1 MTHCAIDS
9 SIRHPSQTSGATAPS
24 VAVNTRY
31 AADPVPIWRVLDL
44 GRHQRTH
51 TMSDVMSRGVL
62 LGFVKVTPLS
72 LSLWLVRCSP
82 RLEAGGSLLSTEFQE
97 RQCLCSFVC
106 DITSRE
112 ESPEYKRR
120 NTCTLIKIVAI
131 VVARKTCM
139 TELATCTDKNFIEH
153 AFLLVTRIMW
163 SMTKKTKL
171 EEFCKCCEICQRTS
185 SWKVSPAPLIP
196 LPIITEPFKK
206 VAVDIVRPLPRSKSG
221 NL

>member
-171 EEFCKCCEICQRTS
+171 EEFCKCCWVSYILVLRHIKMRKKNTNICMFDKMTIFC
-185 SWKVSPAPLIP
+185 VNGALLDNN
-196 LPIITEPFKK
+196 LP
-206 VAVDIVRPLPRSKSG
+206 
-221 NL
+221 